1 MNKIVKAENE
11 KIAAVDFAT
20 AAETTADGQKRSS
33 IKQAEGIKQ
42 SRILQAEGEA
52 EAIRL
57 VNEAA
62 NKYFV
67 GNAQVLKKLETV
79 QNSLQDNAK
88 IIVPANQE
96 LVNVIGDMAGII
108 PLRKE

>member
-20 AAETTADGQKRSS
+20 AAETTADGEKRAA
-33 IKQAEGIKQ
+33 IKRAEGIKQ

-79 QNSLQDNAK
+79 QSSLENNAK

-96 LVNVIGDMAGII
+96 LVNVVGEMAGVAPI
-108 PLRKE
+108 KKG